1 LIFIKEEERMTDGR
15 GGQQTAEE
23 SPAYETVR
31 IERSQ
36 KVCPMCEDYERYQA
50 SKPVVVMSCE
60 GACLRGEIARQGA
73 NILCFR
79 LAPEKTARLC
89 LGGAFTKDTGQRSL
103 AQKGA
108 RVIAV
113 EGCFLECS
121 SRMMK
126 GVIPGLTPEVIIAD
140 THYEFDRSLFGIN
153 EMSEGDI
160 KSHGEEVSAKIAER
174 I

>member
-1 LIFIKEEERMTDGR
+1 MTDGR
-15 GGQQTAEE
+15 TCCGGQQAAEE

-31 IERSQ
+31 IEKTQ
-36 KVCPMCEDYERYQA
+36 KVCPVCEDYARRQA

-103 AQKGA
+103 AQNGA

-126 GVIPGLTPEVIIAD
+126 GVIPGLMPEVIIAD
-140 THYEFDRSLFGIN
+140 TLYEFDRSLFGIN
-153 EMSEGDI
+153 EMPDGEI
-160 KSHGEEVSAKIAER
+160 TSHGEEVAARIAER